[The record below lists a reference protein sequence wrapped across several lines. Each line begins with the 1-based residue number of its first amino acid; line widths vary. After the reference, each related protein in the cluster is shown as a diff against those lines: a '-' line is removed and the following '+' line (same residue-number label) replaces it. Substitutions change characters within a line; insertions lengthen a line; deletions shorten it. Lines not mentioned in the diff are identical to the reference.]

1 MKMKLLFLVGTLV
14 LSLSLFASEN
24 LLVWCEPHKLETI
37 TSLAEEW
44 SQKTGVEVDVEPVSV
59 LETANKVQLAGPVGK
74 GPDVFCCLSGQLAL
88 LVNTGTIAPIDAEK
102 CDLSHF
108 MKNSVSAATIGGKL
122 YGIPYD
128 VSTVA
133 LIYNI
138 DLWPQ
143 APKTFEELIEWS
155 QIRRQKGEYGLLWPL
170 ENFYY
175 SYAFIAGFGGYI
187 FGKNHDGQWNS
198 EDIGLATEEAE
209 KALQLLLSL
218 RKSDVIPVGV
228 DALTAQT
235 LFVEQRAAAIIDG
248 PWVLSE
254 IKKSGINFDV
264 VPIPPFENGLKP
276 APFVSF
282 KWWHISSYSTMKEK
296 ALEFI
301 NFITSKDA
309 MYKSYINA
317 EGIPPRLDVL
327 NLPEVSKN
335 PEVIG
340 FGLQASLGSVVP
352 DIPAM
357 NVVWVPMNRALEL
370 ALKEE
375 ESIADALRDA
385 VSIIVED
392 IAEMQ

>member
-1 MKMKLLFLVGTLV
+1 MKTRFLFLVGVFV
-14 LSLSLFASEN
+14 LSLSLFAES
-24 LLVWCEPHKLETI
+24 LLVWCEPQKLETI
-37 TSLAEEW
+37 TSLAKEW

-59 LETANKVQLAGPVGK
+59 LETANKVQLSGPVGK

-88 LVNTGTIAPIDAEK
+88 LVNTGTVAPIDAEE

-108 MKNSVSAATIGGKL
+108 MENSVSAATIGGKL

-133 LIYNI
+133 LIYNT
-138 DLWPQ
+138 DLWPK

-155 QIRRQKGEYGLLWPL
+155 QIRRQEGEYGLLWPM

-175 SYAFIAGFGGYI
+175 SYAFIAGFGGYV
-187 FGKNHDGQWNS
+187 FGKNDDGQWNP
-198 EDIGLATEEAE
+198 EDIGLANEETEN
-209 KALQLLLSL
+209 ALELLLSL
-218 RKSDVIPVGV
+218 RKSDTIPVGV

-235 LFVEQRAAAIIDG
+235 LFVERRAAAIIDG

-254 IKKSGINFDV
+254 IKKSGINFNV
-264 VPIPPFENGLKP
+264 VPVPSLKNGSKP

-282 KWWHISSYSTMKEK
+282 KWWHISSYSNAKEK

-309 MYKSYINA
+309 MYASYMNA

-335 PEVIG
+335 PEVVG
-340 FGLQASLGSVVP
+340 FGMQASLGSVVP

-357 NVVWVPMNRALEL
+357 NVVWVPMNRAIEL

-375 ESIADALRDA
+375 QSIADALQDA